1 VTWSG
6 LSQFLKKSG
15 FLSMIIDNI
24 LNMPLCS
31 EGIMKRVFFHSCRKW
46 STVAVLLC
54 TFFYCGYLCLSGT
67 ALADVLTVTTA
78 GAGSGSVNSTPSGI
92 ACTSGSSSGCSAAF
106 ANLSGITLTAT
117 PDWKS
122 LGGVFSGGCSGT
134 GSCSFNINGDTGV
147 TASFDAN
154 LQAAVIAVH
163 PVNLAE
169 FSTLAEA
176 YSNTPNDG
184 TFAAHIYTFYEDLVL
199 NRAVSVTFYGGMGG
213 MYLLNYGNTTLQ
225 GSLEVQ
231 QGSIVVDSL
240 IIQ

>member
-1 VTWSG
+1 
-6 LSQFLKKSG
+6 
-15 FLSMIIDNI
+15 
-24 LNMPLCS
+24 
-31 EGIMKRVFFHSCRKW
+31 MKRVFFHSCRKW

-78 GAGSGSVNSTPSGI
+78 GTGSGSVNSTPSGI
-92 ACTSGSSSGCSAAF
+92 ACTSGSSTGCSAVF

-134 GSCSFNINGDTGV
+134 GSCSFNINNDTGV

-154 LQAAVIAVH
+154 YQAALLIIH
-163 PVNLAE
+163 PVLEPKFSSLAAAYEFANTNGKTEFVLAAREYTFIENLILAHPLS
-169 FSTLAEA
+169 FTLACGKNSG
-176 YSNTPNDG
+176 Y
-184 TFAAHIYTFYEDLVL
+184 YL
-199 NRAVSVTFYGGMGG
+199 NVGY
-213 MYLLNYGNTTLQ
+213 TTLT
-225 GSLEVQ
+225 GYLEVQ
-231 QGSIVVDSL
+231 DGSVEIDSL